1 MAELT
6 DQHREILDF
15 EREHPHWK
23 HIGAKQQAVRE
34 RFEMSSTR
42 YEQVLLWILA
52 QPEALAYSP
61 ALVRRLERLITG
73 RAAQRSSRRIK
84 QLG

>member
-15 EREHPHWK
+15 ERDNPHWK
-23 HIGAKQQAVRE
+23 HIARKQAAVRE
-34 RFEMSSTR
+34 RFGMTATR
-42 YEQVLLWILA
+42 YEQVLLWILD

-61 ALVRRLERLITG
+61 QLVRRLQRLIAG
-73 RAAQRSSRRIK
+73 RAAQRSSRRMK
-84 QLG
+84 QVS